1 MSDSTFYTIGKVSS
15 LCNVPI
21 KTLRYY
27 DQVGLLVP
35 KMRKD
40 ENRYRY
46 YTQEQILTLS
56 MIRKLR
62 ALGVPVKDIKDIVE
76 TRDAG
81 AMENA
86 IRERLEAIN
95 GDIDELRR
103 QYESGEILLERLR
116 KSRELYEDGKKGYR
130 TERIGIEDIPLSNV
144 MFTRRIKT
152 NYKNADV
159 SIDRWM
165 EMFNMVQ
172 KQHLLMT
179 GSVILTYHNEP
190 LQQFYKNECDLEIS
204 VQVDELRTADPRFKT
219 FGGFRAVTAIHV
231 GRNDEIIRTHLTAIK
246 WLEKEGYEITGPI
259 SEEYILSPL
268 DINNEDEQI
277 TKIII
282 PVGKKKK

>member
-1 MSDSTFYTIGKVSS
+1 MPDTVFYTIGKVST

-35 KMRKD
+35 KLRKD

-62 ALGVPVKDIKDIVE
+62 ALGVPLKDIKDIVE
-76 TRDAG
+76 TKDAG
-81 AMENA
+81 AMGNA
-86 IRERLEAIN
+86 IRERLEVIN
-95 GDIDELRR
+95 DDIDELRR
-103 QYESGEILLERLR
+103 QYESGEILLERLKR
-116 KSRELYEDGKKGYR
+116 SRQLYEAGQTGYR
-130 TERIGIEDIPLSNV
+130 TEQIRVEDIPLSNV
-144 MFTRRIKT
+144 LYTRRVKT
-152 NYKNADV
+152 NYRNADV

-165 EMFNMVQ
+165 EMFHMVQ
-172 KQHLLMT
+172 KQHLVMT

-204 VQVDELRTADPRFKT
+204 VQVNELRLSDPRFKT
-219 FGGFRAVTAIHV
+219 FGGFPAVTAIHV
-231 GRNDEIIRTHLTAIK
+231 GRNDEIIQTHLAAIK
-246 WLEKEGYEITGPI
+246 WLEREGYSIAGPI

-282 PVGKKKK
+282 PVTK

>member
-1 MSDSTFYTIGKVSS
+1 MTDDTTYYSIGKVSS

-35 KMRKD
+35 KLRKD

-56 MIRKLR
+56 MIRRLR
-62 ALGVPVKDIKDIVE
+62 TLGVPLKDIKDIVV
-76 TRDAG
+76 TKDAG
-81 AMENA
+81 AMGNA
-86 IRERLEAIN
+86 IRERLEAIDA
-95 GDIDELRR
+95 DIETLRR
-103 QYESGEILLERLR
+103 QYESGELLLDRLKR
-116 KSRELYEDGKKGYR
+116 SRELYEAGMSGYR
-130 TERIGIEDIPLSNV
+130 TEQIRVEDIPLSNV
-144 MFTRRIKT
+144 LYTRRIKT

-172 KQHLLMT
+172 KQHLVMT

-204 VQVDELRTADPRFKT
+204 VQVNELRMSDPRFKT

-231 GRNDEIIRTHLTAIK
+231 GRNGEIIQTHLAAIK
-246 WLEKEGYEITGPI
+246 WLEKEGYEINGPI

-282 PVGKKKK
+282 PVTIKK

>member
-1 MSDSTFYTIGKVSS
+1 MADTTYYTIGKVAQ

-27 DQVGLLVP
+27 DQAGLLVP
-35 KMRKD
+35 KLRND

-62 ALGVPVKDIKDIVE
+62 ALGVPVRDIKDIVE

-86 IRERLEAIN
+86 IRERLEAID

-116 KSRELYEDGKKGYR
+116 RSREIYDGGKAGYR
-130 TERIGIEDIPLSNV
+130 TERIGVEEIPLSNV
-144 MFTRRIKT
+144 LYTRRIKT

-159 SIDRWM
+159 SVDRWM

-172 KQHLLMT
+172 KQRLVMT

-204 VQVDELRTADPRFKT
+204 VQVNELRPSDPRFKT

-231 GRNDEIIRTHLTAIK
+231 GRNDEIIQTHLAAIK
-246 WLEKEGYEITGPI
+246 WLEKEGYEIAGPI

-282 PVGKKKK
+282 PVAKH